1 MQRRHNEY
9 FNRDV
14 VDIVAGEYYVSREAE
29 IVTTLLGSCVATCLF
44 DPEVGVGG
52 MNHFML
58 PGQLQPGPIF
68 ASEAGRYGMFAMERL
83 INELLKMGARREK
96 LVAKVFGGANLLGG
110 QNDASRV
117 PEQNVL
123 FTLEYLQLE
132 NIPVLISDVGGVVGR
147 RIYMFT
153 DSGRVLLKRLGG
165 KPVRTVAQKEV
176 VYQKN
181 LRKREASGSR
191 VEWFRN

>member
-1 MQRRHNEY
+1 MRRTHNDR
-9 FNRDV
+9 FKRDV
-14 VDIVAGEYYVSREAE
+14 VDIVAGEYYVTREPE

-44 DPEVGVGG
+44 DPEAGVGG

-83 INELLKMGARREK
+83 INELLKLGARRDK
-96 LVAKVFGGANLLGG
+96 LVAKVFGGANVLGKN
-110 QNDASRV
+110 NDASRV

-123 FTLEYLQLE
+123 FTLEYLELE
-132 NIPVLISDVGGVVGR
+132 NIPVLISDVGGNVGR

-153 DSGRVLLKRLGG
+153 ESGRVLLKRLGG
-165 KPVRTVAQKEV
+165 QPVRKVARKETA
-176 VYQKN
+176 YQQR
-181 LRKREASGSR
+181 LRSSEAAGSR
-191 VEWFRN
+191 VEWFQN

>member
-1 MQRRHNEY
+1 MQRRHNEH
-9 FNRDV
+9 FKRDV
-14 VDIVAGEYYVSREAE
+14 VDIVAGEYYVSRDAE

-132 NIPVLISDVGGVVGR
+132 NIPVLISDVGGTVGR

-165 KPVRTVAQKEV
+165 KPVRTVARREV
-176 VYQKN
+176 AYQKN
-181 LRKREASGSR
+181 LREREGSGSK